1 MAVKAKALVVIG
13 SASMLLHG
21 CATMN
26 SLGADPMT
34 RYTSAEQFITQ
45 NRLSDQD
52 YVYAWGR
59 ANKQAE
65 PQSLI
70 PRAQL
75 AKYCHA
81 NGGHFTL
88 LHKSNLANIKN
99 TKTKTSL
106 NNEPN
111 VKQAIG
117 AYQCQQS
124 NSWIV
129 SIEPTADVR
138 STQYPDARA
147 IRLNVQLMSASEARQ
162 FYKNTGLSI
171 ANTKKTPVA
180 TPKAIATKAS
190 LVKETKEVKEPAE
203 KKETPVVEPIKAS
216 VIDSS
221 QQQQMK
227 LYVVARRDI
236 NSGKNLNNACNNA
249 QLAYNYGKQQGT
261 DGTRIY
267 TESGMLV
274 ARCLTSISSYN
285 SRFPNAKGQ
294 AKRVLQNLATNY
306 NHAGA
311 KHMLSQM

>member
-1 MAVKAKALVVIG
+1 MKAKALVLIG
-13 SASMLLHG
+13 SASVLLHG

-34 RYTSAEQFITQ
+34 RYASVEQFIAQ

-59 ANKQAE
+59 TNKQAE

-99 TKTKTSL
+99 SKTKTSL
-106 NNEPN
+106 NNESN

-117 AYQCQQS
+117 AYQCKQS

-129 SIEPTADVR
+129 SIEPTADLR
-138 STQYPDARA
+138 STQYADARA
-147 IRLNVQLMSASEARQ
+147 IRLNVQVMSANEARQ
-162 FYKNTGLSI
+162 FYKTSTLST
-171 ANTKKTPVA
+171 ANTKKPTAA
-180 TPKAIATKAS
+180 TAKAS
-190 LVKETKEVKEPAE
+190 TAKAPLVKEQKEVIE
-203 KKETPVVEPIKAS
+203 KKESPVAEPVKATL
-216 VIDSS
+216 IESS

-227 LYVVARRDI
+227 LYVAARRDI

>member
-1 MAVKAKALVVIG
+1 MAVKARALVLIG
-13 SASMLLHG
+13 SATLLLHG

-26 SLGADPMT
+26 SLGTDPIT
-34 RYTSAEQFITQ
+34 RYTSAEQLITE
-45 NRLSDQD
+45 NRLNDQD

-59 ANKQAE
+59 ANQQAE

-81 NGGHFTL
+81 KGGHFSL
-88 LHKSNLANIKN
+88 LHKSNLAYIKN
-99 TKTKTSL
+99 SKTKASL
-106 NNEPN
+106 ANEPN

-117 AYQCQQS
+117 AYQCKHT

-129 SIEPTADVR
+129 SIEPTADIR
-138 STQYPDARA
+138 SAQYADARA
-147 IRLNVQLMSASEARQ
+147 IRLNLQLMSANEAKQ
-162 FYKNTGLSI
+162 FYKNSASSVL
-171 ANTKKTPVA
+171 NTKKSTSVA
-180 TPKAIATKAS
+180 SKVAPTKAP
-190 LVKETKEVKEPAE
+190 LAKEQKDVIE
-203 KKETPVVEPIKAS
+203 KKETVAVEPIQATR
-216 VIDSS
+216 VESS

-227 LYVVARRDI
+227 LYVSARRDI